1 MEGVRMSEISKYIHD
16 LEIQAAELFIEK
28 SKMEERAAIAE
39 RALYDV
45 KKDLKKTKKKCKNY
59 ENRKAVR
66 FSNKVNKIKK
76 RLSGKI

>member
-39 RALYDV
+39 RALYDAFV
-45 KKDLKKTKKKCKNY
+45 DRKSSKCDSFG
-59 ENRKAVR
+59 A
-66 FSNKVNKIKK
+66 
-76 RLSGKI
+76 